1 MIFPPFIGTIWLQK
15 ANTLNCNETTVQA
28 LNLTDI
34 FSLEYEAENTTLL
47 NISCAGDTKFMDP
60 DDSGNGILTLSCNEN
75 TGDFDFPDSWPEC
88 ITKCPVPVPSEES
101 GFQAP
106 AGMKMK

>member
-1 MIFPPFIGTIWLQK
+1 M
-15 ANTLNCNETTVQA
+15 
-28 LNLTDI
+28 NLTDI

-101 GFQAP
+101 GFQTP
-106 AGMKMK
+106 AGMYVV